1 MQALTLFELNSI
13 VHQAFSKYL
22 PDEYWVQAEL
32 SEVRVNPAGHCYV
45 EFIQKDGRNH
55 TLVAK
60 ARGTIWNNVFRLLR
74 PYFE

>member
-45 EFIQKDGRNH
+45 EFIQKDGGKIS
-55 TLVAK
+55 TLKYVD
-60 ARGTIWNNVFRLLR
+60 TDLLLLLNCI
-74 PYFE
+74 